1 MSDVNESFEDETDD
15 QVAKNP
21 VRAHMRKLE
30 EEVKALRQTAAE
42 AEAAKRELAFVKAGV
57 PMDNPASK
65 YFVKG
70 YDGDFSPEA
79 IRAAAEEA
87 NLIAPSVQTQQV
99 QAEQN
104 AWNRL
109 QKAQRAGQTSEPPV
123 DWADRINNARSQ
135 DEVMQLL
142 AQARQE
148 AENL

>member
-30 EEVKALRQTAAE
+30 DEVKALRQAAAE

-57 PMDNPASK
+57 PMDHPASK
-65 YFVKG
+65 YFIKG
-70 YDGDFSPEA
+70 YDGDFTPEA
-79 IRAAAEEA
+79 IRAALEEA
-87 NLIAPSVQTQQV
+87 NLIQPQKKSPEVE
-99 QAEQN
+99 AEQN

-123 DWADRINNARSQ
+123 DWNDRIANARSQ
-135 DEVMQLL
+135 DEVLHLL
-142 AQARQE
+142 AQMNQE
-148 AENL
+148 IQNN